1 MYWGGTRRWVALVQR
16 LLTNGVTNLVNCNMQ
31 SYAGKTK
38 VNYLPS
44 ANTANASTITPAKMK
59 TRYFSV
65 GWLKKKHLRLHKGV
79 FTLLGKLMWVTLR
92 TWGVNYVLNYLYFS
106 SRNRFFFWHEI
117 ILTHDDF
124 DIAVPSSTQEACYTS
139 TLNVAQLQV
148 VGSIPAG
155 DSDLFLCPMFATC
168 WSNHFSWRIRS
179 KRERAESRLQQK

>member
-1 MYWGGTRRWVALVQR
+1 MYWGGTRRWVSLVQR

-38 VNYLPS
+38 VNDLPS

-65 GWLKKKHLRLHKGV
+65 GWLKKNKKDCTKVYLHSSENWCGSL
-79 FTLLGKLMWVTLR
+79 FGLE
-92 TWGVNYVLNYLYFS
+92 VLIMSNYLYFS
-106 SRNRFFFWHEI
+106 SRNRFFWHEI
-117 ILTHDDF
+117 ILTHDYF
-124 DIAVPSSTQEACYTS
+124 DIADPSSTQEACYTW
-139 TLNVAQLQV
+139 TLYVAQLEV

-155 DSDLFLCPMFATC
+155 DSDLFLCPMLATC

>member
-1 MYWGGTRRWVALVQR
+1 MHWGGTRRWVSLVQR

-31 SYAGKTK
+31 SYAGKTE
-38 VNYLPS
+38 VNDLPS

-65 GWLKKKHLRLHKGV
+65 GLLKKKKLRLHKGV
-79 FTLLGKLMWVTLR
+79 FTLLRKLMWVTLR
-92 TWGVNYVLNYLYFS
+92 TWEWLCLTTSISAAETG
-106 SRNRFFFWHEI
+106 FFWHEI

-124 DIAVPSSTQEACYTS
+124 DIADPSSTQEACYTW
-139 TLNVAQLQV
+139 TLYVAQLEV
-148 VGSIPAG
+148 VGSIPIG
-155 DSDLFLCPMFATC
+155 DSDLFLCAMLATF